1 MSLSEPLVSIVV
13 PVYNVERYLARSIQ
27 SIKNQTYHN
36 LQIILIDDGATDSS
50 GTICD
55 VQAATDN
62 RIEVF
67 HSENQGVAEARNLG
81 LKHVRGEYLIF
92 VDPDDFVGP
101 EHVNNLFKAITSSP
115 NSLLAVT
122 GGTRF
127 YNDQKTINAQQGGAP
142 NHALSP
148 VEAFAI
154 SIGSSTTPLF
164 FEYPWGKIYKKE
176 LFPLMHYPKGRLFED
191 RYVNYK
197 TMLNAH
203 IVVYENSNDYFYLC
217 DRPDSITNSVDLS
230 HLDCLQATREML
242 DYANREH
249 PEASPYVFKRYC
261 GELVYF
267 YGLASKFNDAKI
279 ENELYEEIIDI
290 RKEVLSS
297 KHSRLSTKIG
307 YASSYLGKWF
317 FKSAIY
323 ISDACLEAVAK
334 RRKKS
339 ALSSD

>member
-1 MSLSEPLVSIVV
+1 MSLSEPLISIVV
-13 PVYNVERYLARSIQ
+13 PVYNVERYLVRSIQ

-50 GTICD
+50 GIICD
-55 VQAATDN
+55 TQAATDN

-92 VDPDDFVGP
+92 VDPDDFIGP
-101 EHVNNLFKAITSSP
+101 EHVNNLFKAINSNSD
-115 NSLLAVT
+115 SLLAVT

-127 YNDQKTINAQQGGAP
+127 YNDQKIINAEHGDAP
-142 NHALSP
+142 NHVLSP

-154 SIGSSTTPLF
+154 SIGSSSTPLF
-164 FEYPWGKIYKKE
+164 FEYSWGKIYKKE
-176 LFPLMHYPKGRLFED
+176 LFPLMRYPKGKLFED

-203 IVVYENSNDYFYLC
+203 VVVYENSNDYYYLC

-230 HLDCLQATREML
+230 HLDCLEATKEML
-242 DYANREH
+242 DYTNREH

-267 YGLASKFNDAKI
+267 YGLASKFNETKI
-279 ENELYEEIIDI
+279 ANALYEEIIGI

-297 KHSRLSTKIG
+297 KYSRLSTKIG
-307 YASSYLGKWF
+307 YASSYLGKCF
-317 FKSAIY
+317 FKSAIRM
-323 ISDACLEAVAK
+323 SDACLEATAK
-334 RRKKS
+334 RRKKN